1 MVNQVRGITQFLSTA
16 IKVKTVRGILLPD
29 GDNLLF
35 ESRHY
40 GINYFHVL
48 IRVALHLKWGCGYTW
63 TVFHDS
69 NTVDKAKT
77 TGKNASL
84 CFRFDFFAEVGYS
97 LTKPTQSYNFSGSDE
112 TRMRLSVRLINITI
126 GILKLSPQTCLRKM
140 REICRRSIYARNFM
154 DNFLKQQKHPKPNE
168 TP

>member
-1 MVNQVRGITQFLSTA
+1 MVNQVRGVTRFLSTA

-48 IRVALHLKWGCGYTW
+48 IRIALHLKWGCGYTW

-69 NTVDKAKT
+69 NTIEKAKT
-77 TGKNASL
+77 TRKNAPL
-84 CFRFDFFAEVGYS
+84 YFRFDFFAEVWYS
-97 LTKPTQSYNFSGSDE
+97 LNKPTQF
-112 TRMRLSVRLINITI
+112 
-126 GILKLSPQTCLRKM
+126 
-140 REICRRSIYARNFM
+140 
-154 DNFLKQQKHPKPNE
+154 
-168 TP
+168 